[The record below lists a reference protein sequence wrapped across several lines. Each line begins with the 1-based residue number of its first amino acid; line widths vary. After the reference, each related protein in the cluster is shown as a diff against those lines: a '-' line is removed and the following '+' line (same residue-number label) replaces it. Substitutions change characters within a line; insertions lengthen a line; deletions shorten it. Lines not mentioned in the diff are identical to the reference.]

1 MKHIVAGLMA
11 AALLGGC
18 GGGGSSN
25 PFDNRGEDDDTPTP
39 PPAGSIVPAEIAQDV
54 TGVAFDPVTQ
64 TLTVEGLSFD
74 GTTDPVT
81 YNRAAALDV
90 PGYQAY
96 TIQQDGASRHS
107 TAFAAQSQTSGAVTA
122 GVAATGGPRNRFFTG
137 AFFER
142 TGSYT
147 QPTSGE
153 VVYTGRYVGIT
164 NLDSQGGD
172 LLPPPAG
179 LAPELIPTQAAS
191 TQGDVVLRANF
202 GDRQI
207 EGNIIN
213 RRLSETPGGVVI
225 DLPSLVL
232 INAEITE
239 GGTFSGT
246 VEYDQSAFPADR
258 VTGTSI
264 GSSAGV
270 FGGTGATEVAGGIKL
285 NEFDGPG
292 NPLGLNNELETGI
305 FVLDR

>member
-25 PFDNRGEDDDTPTP
+25 PFDNPGEDDGTTAPPTDTTVPT
-39 PPAGSIVPAEIAQDV
+39 EISQDV
-54 TGVAFDPVTQ
+54 TRIEFDPGTQ
-64 TLTVEGLSFD
+64 TLTVEGLTFD

-81 YNRAAALDV
+81 YNRAVALDV

-96 TIQQDGASRHS
+96 TIQQNGAARHS

-137 AFFER
+137 AVFER
-142 TGSYT
+142 TGTYT
-147 QPTSGE
+147 QPTTGE
-153 VVYTGRYVGIT
+153 VVYTGRYVGLT

-179 LAPELIPTQAAS
+179 LADELIPTQAAS

-202 GDRQI
+202 GDRAV

-213 RRLSETPGGVVI
+213 RRISEAPGGVVI
-225 DLPSLVL
+225 NLPSLVL
-232 INAEITE
+232 INTQITAD
-239 GGTFSGT
+239 GTFSGT
-246 VEYDQSAFPADR
+246 VEYDQAAFPGER

-264 GSSAGV
+264 GSSAGI
-270 FGGTGATEVAGGIKL
+270 FGGVGATEVAGAIKL
-285 NEFDGPG
+285 NQFDGPG
-292 NPLGLNNELETGI
+292 DPLGLTNELETGI

>member
-18 GGGGSSN
+18 AGGSSN
-25 PFDNRGEDDDTPTP
+25 PFDNRGEDDDEVTP
-39 PPAGSIVPAEIAQDV
+39 PPTENTVPAEIAQDV
-54 TGVAFDPVTQ
+54 SRVQFDPTTQ

-81 YNRAAALDV
+81 YRRAAAFDV
-90 PGYQAY
+90 PGYEAY
-96 TIQQDGASRHS
+96 TIQQNAGSRHA
-107 TAFAAQSQTSGAVTA
+107 TAFAGQSQTSGAVSA

-142 TGSYT
+142 TGTYT
-147 QPTSGE
+147 QPSSGE
-153 VVYTGRYVGIT
+153 VVYTGRYVGLT
-164 NLDSQGGD
+164 NLDSPGGD
-172 LLPPPAG
+172 LLAPPAG
-179 LAPELIPTQAAS
+179 LAPELVPTQAAA

-213 RRLSETPGGVVI
+213 RRLSDAPGGTVI
-225 DLPSLVL
+225 TLPSLVL

-239 GGTFSGT
+239 SGTFSGS
-246 VEYDQSAFPADR
+246 VEYDQSNFPDDR

-264 GSSAGV
+264 GSSAGI
-270 FGGTGATEVAGGIKL
+270 FGGTEATEVAGAIKL

-292 NPLGLNNELETGI
+292 NPLGLTNELETGI

>member
-18 GGGGSSN
+18 GGGSSN
-25 PFDNRGEDDDTPTP
+25 PFDNPGEDDGTTP
-39 PPAGSIVPAEIAQDV
+39 PPTDTSVPTDIAQDV
-54 TGVAFDPVTQ
+54 SRVQFDPATQ

-107 TAFAAQSQTSGAVTA
+107 TAFAAQSQTSGSVTA
-122 GVAATGGPRNRFFTG
+122 GVAATGGPRNRFFIG
-137 AFFER
+137 AVFER
-142 TGSYT
+142 TGTYT
-147 QPTSGE
+147 QPTTGE
-153 VVYTGRYVGIT
+153 VVYTGRYVGLT

-179 LAPELIPTQAAS
+179 VSPELIPTQAAS

-202 GDRQI
+202 GDRQV

-213 RRLSETPGGVVI
+213 RRISETPGGVVI
-225 DLPSLVL
+225 NLPSLVL
-232 INAEITE
+232 INAAITE

-246 VEYDQSAFPADR
+246 IEYDQSAFPDDR

-264 GSSAGV
+264 GSSAGI
-270 FGGTGATEVAGGIKL
+270 FGGTGATEVAGAIKI

-292 NPLGLNNELETGI
+292 NPLGLTNELETGI

>member
-25 PFDNRGEDDDTPTP
+25 PFDNPGEDDGTTAPPTDTTVPT
-39 PPAGSIVPAEIAQDV
+39 EISQDV
-54 TGVAFDPVTQ
+54 TRVEFDPATQ
-64 TLTVEGLSFD
+64 TLTVEGLTFD

-81 YNRAAALDV
+81 YNRAVALDV

-96 TIQQDGASRHS
+96 SIQQDGASRHS

-122 GVAATGGPRNRFFTG
+122 GVDATGGPRNRLFTG
-137 AFFER
+137 AVFER

-147 QPTSGE
+147 QPTTGE
-153 VVYTGRYVGIT
+153 VVYTGRYVGLT

-172 LLPPPAG
+172 LLPPPVG

-202 GDRQI
+202 GDRAV

-213 RRLSETPGGVVI
+213 RRISETPGGVVI
-225 DLPSLVL
+225 NLPSLVL
-232 INAEITE
+232 INTQITE

-246 VEYDQSAFPADR
+246 VEYDQTGFPADR

-264 GSSAGV
+264 GSSAGI
-270 FGGTGATEVAGGIKL
+270 FGGIDATEVAGAIKL

-292 NPLGLNNELETGI
+292 NPLGLTNESETGI

>member
-25 PFDNRGEDDDTPTP
+25 PFDTNGEDDSTTTP
-39 PPAGSIVPAEIAQDV
+39 PPPDTTVPTDILQDV
-54 TGVAFDPVTQ
+54 SRVQFDPASQ
-64 TLTVEGLSFD
+64 TLIVEGLSFD

-96 TIQQDGASRHS
+96 SIQQNAAARHA
-107 TAFAAQSQTSGAVTA
+107 TAFAGQSQTSGAVTA
-122 GVAATGGPRNRFFTG
+122 GVAATGGPRNRFFNG

-142 TGSYT
+142 NGTYT
-147 QPTSGE
+147 QPTTGE
-153 VVYTGRYVGIT
+153 VVYTGRYVGLT
-164 NLDSQGGD
+164 NLDAQGFD

-202 GDRQI
+202 GDRQV

-213 RRLSETPGGVVI
+213 RRISETPGGVVI
-225 DLPSLVL
+225 NLPSLVL
-232 INAEITE
+232 INAEITQ

-246 VEYDQSAFPADR
+246 VEYDQSGFPGER

-264 GSSAGV
+264 GSSAGI
-270 FGGTGATEVAGGIKL
+270 FGGTGATEVAGAIRL

-292 NPLGLNNELETGI
+292 NPLSLTNELETGI